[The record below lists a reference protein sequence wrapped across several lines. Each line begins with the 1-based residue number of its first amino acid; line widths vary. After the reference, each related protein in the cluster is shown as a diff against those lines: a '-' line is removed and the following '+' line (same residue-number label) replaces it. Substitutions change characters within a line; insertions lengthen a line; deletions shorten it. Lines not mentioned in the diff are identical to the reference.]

1 MQTSRSYLKDRV
13 KDQTIIQTYI
23 NDKSVIQSFVEVNEF
38 GEAKEVEEPVFDMD
52 GEGEH
57 GIQATGEL
65 EKSKLEETKKEEI
78 GELKEAEGEG
88 EIEKEQTPHE
98 DTVSEQAIH
107 LIKRQDLSVTKIT
120 GNGEA

>member
-1 MQTSRSYLKDRV
+1 LQTSRSYLKDRV